1 MKPQNI
7 TQGFFGVNIN
17 IRREIHPTFAFT
29 DGLAQ
34 SSAKGIKDI
43 PYRWAIN
50 MVRFRKKHQ
59 VISEEKVGE
68 TNPTVGAFNRS
79 LASFTAFFFNDM
91 SEDFHTE
98 DEKIE

>member
-7 TQGFFGVNIN
+7 TQGFSGVNIN
-17 IRREIHPTFAFT
+17 IRREIHPRFAFT
-29 DGLAQ
+29 NGLAQ
-34 SSAKGIKDI
+34 SSAKAVKDI

-59 VISEEKVGE
+59 VISEEKVEE
-68 TNPTVGAFNRS
+68 TSPTIRAFNKS

>member
-17 IRREIHPTFAFT
+17 IWREIHPRFAFT
-29 DGLAQ
+29 DELAQ
-34 SSAKGIKDI
+34 SSAKGVKDI
-43 PYRWAIN
+43 PYHRTIN

-68 TNPTVGAFNRS
+68 SSPTVGVFDRV
-79 LASFTAFFFNDM
+79 
-91 SEDFHTE
+91 
-98 DEKIE
+98 